1 MGRRDPDFSADG
13 VFLPDDIAAMAK
25 AFRVAC
31 IQVGALSDRTEVRHA
46 MAFLIAHHY
55 ELGLRQIDFMAKV
68 AARLGRTIAPDY
80 QPPTFFG

>member
-13 VFLPDDIAAMAK
+13 VFLPDDLEAMAT

-31 IQVGALSDRTEVRHA
+31 IQVGALSDQMDVRHA

-55 ELGLRQIDFMAKV
+55 ELGLRRIDLMARTAAKLARSV
-68 AARLGRTIAPDY
+68 A
-80 QPPTFFG
+80 QEQHPPTFFG